1 MEENVIV
8 NDEKLDA
15 VKDNFTPPNT
25 EETETK
31 VDGTDAKETVTYTE
45 EEVSKKIQSETDK
58 IRTKYSKEIKE
69 LKEKIEEL
77 SPTKTEAELEIERR
91 LAELEKSQ
99 AEVNSQKQFLEMQN
113 TLKAKGIDE
122 NIAAFLKDD
131 VNLEEFSAMFNNILS
146 EKVKSK
152 GYVPAN
158 HPTGDNITAEQF
170 KSMSYDER
178 ADLYTKNPTLY
189 QKLSEQIR

>member
-31 VDGTDAKETVTYTE
+31 DDGTDVKDTVTYTE
-45 EEVSKKIQSETDK
+45 EEVLKKIQSETDK
-58 IRTKYSKEIKE
+58 IRTKYCKEIKE

-91 LAELEKSQ
+91 LAELERSQ

-113 TLKAKGIDE
+113 ALKAKGIDE
-122 NIAAFLKDD
+122 NIATFLKDD
-131 VNLEEFSAMFNNILS
+131 VDLEEFSTIFNNILS

-152 GYVPAN
+152 GYVPTN
-158 HPTGDNITAEQF
+158 HPTGDNITVEQF

-178 ADLYTKNPTLY
+178 VELYTKNPTLY
-189 QKLSEQIR
+189 QKLAKQLR

>member
-25 EETETK
+25 EETGTK
-31 VDGTDAKETVTYTE
+31 GDGTDANDTVTYTE

-58 IRTKYSKEIKE
+58 IRTKYCKEIKE

-77 SPTKTEAELEIERR
+77 SPTKTEAELEIESR
-91 LAELEKSQ
+91 LAELERSQ

-113 TLKAKGIDE
+113 ALKTKGIDE
-122 NIAAFLKDD
+122 SIAMFLKED
-131 VNLEEFSAMFNNILS
+131 VDLEEFSTIFNNILS

-152 GYVPAN
+152 GYVPTN
-158 HPTGDNITAEQF
+158 HPTGDDLTVEQF

-178 ADLYTKNPTLY
+178 AELYTKNPTLY
-189 QKLSEQIR
+189 QKLVKQLR

>member
-1 MEENVIV
+1 M

-25 EETETK
+25 EETGTK
-31 VDGTDAKETVTYTE
+31 GDETDANDTVTYTE

-58 IRTKYSKEIKE
+58 IRTKYCKEIKE

-91 LAELEKSQ
+91 LAELERSQ
-99 AEVNSQKQFLEMQN
+99 AEVNSQKQFLEIQN
-113 TLKAKGIDE
+113 ALKTKGIDE
-122 NIAAFLKDD
+122 SIAMFLKED
-131 VNLEEFSAMFNNILS
+131 VDLEEFSTIFNNILS

-152 GYVPAN
+152 GYVPTN
-158 HPTGDNITAEQF
+158 HPTGDDITVEQF

-178 ADLYTKNPTLY
+178 AELYTRNPTLY
-189 QKLSEQIR
+189 QKLVKQLR